1 MLDFSEIQRLL
12 YSNLPNWASLNR
24 LNQKHKAIG
33 SSVLGR
39 PYQLV
44 GWQAI
49 NQRI

>member
-1 MLDFSEIQRLL
+1 MLDFFEIQRRV
-12 YSNLPNWASLNR
+12 YANLPNGASLNR

-49 NQRI
+49 NQRM